1 MKVNKSLL
9 TAAIITG
16 SLGMAPGL
24 IQADG
29 DKWRYDEPRA
39 EGPAYQP
46 RSGDDSSLAPHIGD
60 SEQEMMTESDAMRLE
75 EALVQRGY
83 DPGSVDGMIDND
95 TRAAI
100 QEFQD
105 DHQLAVTGIIDEK
118 TGELLGVVVFESS

>member
-1 MKVNKSLL
+1 MKVDKSLL

-24 IQADG
+24 VQADG
-29 DKWRYDEPRA
+29 DNWRSGEPRA
-39 EGPAYQP
+39 ERSGFP

-118 TGELLGVVVFESS
+118 TGELLGVFESS